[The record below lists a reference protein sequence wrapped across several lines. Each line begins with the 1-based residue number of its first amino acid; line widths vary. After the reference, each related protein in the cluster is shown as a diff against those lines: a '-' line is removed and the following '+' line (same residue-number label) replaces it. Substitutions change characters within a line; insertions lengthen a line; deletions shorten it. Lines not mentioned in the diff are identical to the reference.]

1 MSFNEM
7 FSFLV
12 DVVDVNRKG
21 IMIVG
26 IVCSCTWSCCVCLQ
40 RGCTCHP
47 VKVSDVL
54 LFSISAPPFSHCVVG
69 SRS

>member
-7 FSFLV
+7 FSFRV

-26 IVCSCTWSCCVCLQ
+26 IVFAHALEAVAYVCSW
-40 RGCTCHP
+40 
-47 VKVSDVL
+47 D
-54 LFSISAPPFSHCVVG
+54 APATP
-69 SRS
+69 